1 MGSSHPASSAST
13 QAHLAVELLLSFSL
27 QQVFVCLS
35 RRHFPLKVGILFP
48 QGHNL
53 QDRTKKTA
61 SSVVAW
67 LVFCG
72 FAGRADHAH
81 LLRNNSKRQA
91 VRLQAGAA

>member
-48 QGHNL
+48 
-53 QDRTKKTA
+53 
-61 SSVVAW
+61 
-67 LVFCG
+67 
-72 FAGRADHAH
+72 
-81 LLRNNSKRQA
+81 
-91 VRLQAGAA
+91 